1 MRLQHMARMTVT
13 AAVIALAA
21 AGCGSGSGGGGNGG
35 STDCKYQIGYF
46 GALTGDQAN
55 LGINIRNG
63 VKLAIDQYNKKAK
76 DCVGLKPFDSG
87 GDPAQAPGLARKAV
101 TDKTVLGIVGPA
113 FSGESK
119 AANGTFDQ
127 AGLPI
132 ITASATNPALADN
145 GWKIF
150 HRILGNDASQGPAA
164 ARYIKDVMKAPK
176 VFVVDDATEYGKGL
190 ATIVKKDLGSAVV
203 GTDTV
208 QVKQTDFA
216 ATVTKLRASG
226 AKVFFYGG
234 YYAEGGLLRKQ
245 LTDAGGKDITMVAA
259 DGVKDP
265 GFVQAAGQAAAE
277 GTVLTCPCLPP
288 SKAKGTFAA
297 DYKKAFGLEAGTYS
311 GEAFDAGTVF
321 LKGIEAGKTTRQA
334 MNDFIG
340 SYSGDGVTKSIKF
353 DAKGEVAD
361 KVIWA
366 YKVKGGQIVEDQ
378 EIPQ

>member
-1 MRLQHMARMTVT
+1 MRFQRMARMTVT
-13 AAVIALAA
+13 AAVVALAA
-21 AGCGSGSGGGGNGG
+21 AGCGSSDGSGGSGDAG
-35 STDCKYQIGYF
+35 SCKYQIGYF
-46 GALTGDQAN
+46 GALTGDSAN

-63 VKLAIDQYNKKAK
+63 AKLAIDQYNKDAK
-76 DCVGLKPFDSG
+76 DCVGLKEFDSA

-101 TDKTVLGIVGPA
+101 TDKTVLGIIGPA

-127 AGLPI
+127 GKLPI

-190 ATIVKKDLGSAVV
+190 ATIVKSDLGSAVI

-208 QVKQTDFA
+208 QAKQTDFA
-216 ATVTKLRASG
+216 ATVTKIKASG
-226 AKVFFYGG
+226 AKAFFYGG

-245 LTDAGGKDITMVAA
+245 LTDAGGKDIVMVAA

-265 GFVQAAGQAAAE
+265 GFVKAAGQAAAE
-277 GTVLTCPCLPP
+277 GTILTCPCLPP
-288 SKAKGTFAA
+288 SKTKGTFAA
-297 DYKKAFGLEAGTYS
+297 DYKAAFKVDAGTYS
-311 GEAFDAGTVF
+311 GEAFDAATVF
-321 LKGIEAGKTTRQA
+321 IEGIKAGKTTREA
-334 MNDFIG
+334 LNDFIG
-340 SYSGDGVTKSIKF
+340 SFHGEGVTKSIAF
-353 DAKGEVAD
+353 DAKGEVTD

-366 YKVKGGQIVEDQ
+366 YKVKAGQIVEEQ
-378 EIPQ
+378 EIK

>member
-1 MRLQHMARMTVT
+1 MTVT

-21 AGCGSGSGGGGNGG
+21 AGCGGGGDGGSGGSG
-35 STDCKYQIGYF
+35 DCKHSVGFF

-63 VKLAIDQYNKKAK
+63 AKLAVDEYNADNK
-76 DCVGLKPFDSG
+76 DNCVTLKEFDSA
-87 GDPAQAPGLARKAV
+87 GDPAQAPGLARRAV
-101 TDKTVLGIVGPA
+101 TDKTLLGIIGPA

-132 ITASATNPALADN
+132 ITASATNPLLAEN
-145 GWKIF
+145 GWKTF

-190 ATIVKKDLGSAVV
+190 ATIVENDLGSAVV

-216 ATVTKLRASG
+216 ATVTKIRASG
-226 AKVFFYGG
+226 AKAFFYGG

-265 GFVQAAGQAAAE
+265 GYVKAAGQAAAE

-288 SKAKGTFAA
+288 SKAEGTFAA
-297 DYKKAFGLEAGTYS
+297 DYKKAFGADAGTYS
-311 GEAFDAGTVF
+311 GEAYDAATVF
-321 LKGIEAGKTTRQA
+321 LKGVEAGKTTRPA
-334 MNDFIG
+334 MNDFVG
-340 SYSGDGVTKSIKF
+340 SFSGDGVTKSIKF
-353 DAKGEVAD
+353 DAKGEVID

-378 EIPQ
+378 EIT